1 MATLTEKDKR
11 IKYGSKLRMSSADMA
26 KLTPEDRAAFL
37 EKQRLLSEGSGLQ
50 AAFGAPQQAGGN
62 PVDHQHGATLAQIAA
77 NNQAQLAQVNKTG
90 MIGGIRQSPKNTGYN
105 APQGLDYLRT
115 PDEVA
120 SRNDAWQKH
129 TAARD
134 QLNLGNAMDAVA
146 QKKAE
151 QSQRV
156 NQSVFGPDGVAHTPG
171 GGRVMMM
178 PDGSFGYSTPAGGSQ
193 VNPSQVYEAPGG
205 YMSVGEARRLGPVDR
220 GSAGPLQA
228 AQMDAENVRAQD
240 RKATALDMLAG
251 AKVSEVGG
259 GGLANNPRPNFNDAV
274 NTAKSGVGLVGD
286 AIRGAG
292 LLNTIGDGP
301 ASSKASSQSNQ
312 SLFDPVGSVAPGTGP
327 VMDYQGG
334 APQGGVTPPS
344 LFEEQS
350 LNTISNI
357 ANLPQK
363 GADALQAAQALNPRQ
378 NFVGDF
384 FSGLINPLKVL
395 APQANTILETVL
407 NQAPET
413 LRSGVQQG
421 LDYTGASEPL
431 RGLKTNLGVAK
442 SMGLVNNNS
451 PALLDWLINLVMPEG
466 SSYANLNSPNATQN
480 ADLMS
485 RGLETNFAG
494 PLSGLQTNIELANKV
509 GMAPD
514 FLTQLIPALMN
525 QARGAVS
532 NVKKGA
538 SAIDSAGRAIGL
550 VE

>member
-11 IKYGSKLRMSSADMA
+11 IKYGSNLRVAPADMA
-26 KLTPEDRAAFL
+26 RMTPEERAAFL
-37 EKQRLLSEGSGLQ
+37 AKQQLLAEGSGLQ

-77 NNQAQLAQVNKTG
+77 NQQAQLAQVNKTG
-90 MIGGIRQSPKNTGYN
+90 MIGGIRQSPKNAGYN

-205 YMSVGEARRLGPVDR
+205 SMSVGEARSLGPVDK
-220 GSAGPLQA
+220 GAAGPLQA

-274 NTAKSGVGLVGD
+274 NTAKSGVGLVAD

-292 LLNTIGDGP
+292 LLNTIGD
-301 ASSKASSQSNQ
+301 
-312 SLFDPVGSVAPGTGP
+312 GP

-344 LFEEQS
+344 PFAEQS
-350 LNTISNI
+350 LNTVSNI

-378 NFVGDF
+378 NLVDDF
-384 FSGLINPLKVL
+384 FSGLMNPLKGL
-395 APQANTILETVL
+395 APQANATLGTVL

-413 LRSGVQQG
+413 LRTGVQQA
-421 LDYTGASEPL
+421 LDYTGASAPL

-451 PALLDWLINLVMPEG
+451 PALLDWLLNLVMPEG

>member
-11 IKYGSKLRMSSADMA
+11 IKYGSKLRMAPADMA
-26 KLTPEDRAAFL
+26 RLTPEERAAFL
-37 EKQRLLSEGSGLQ
+37 EKQRLLAEGSGLQ

-77 NNQAQLAQVNKTG
+77 NQQAQLAQVNKTG
-90 MIGGIRQSPKNTGYN
+90 MIGGIRQSPKNADYN

-220 GSAGPLQA
+220 GAAGPLQA

-259 GGLANNPRPNFNDAV
+259 GGAEPPPSKRDPGAWDIVANMLGIPGLVDTASKYTPENPADLAGKFVV
-274 NTAKSGVGLVGD
+274 NHPGIGQGLETAKKWLVDQPMDTLNQLFKSGE
-286 AIRGAG
+286 AG
-292 LLNTIGDGP
+292 G
-301 ASSKASSQSNQ
+301 
-312 SLFDPVGSVAPGTGP
+312 
-327 VMDYQGG
+327 
-334 APQGGVTPPS
+334 
-344 LFEEQS
+344 
-350 LNTISNI
+350 
-357 ANLPQK
+357 
-363 GADALQAAQALNPRQ
+363 QAAQALNPQQ

-384 FSGLINPLKVL
+384 FSGLINPLKGL
-395 APQANTILETVL
+395 SPQANATLGTVL

-413 LRSGVQQG
+413 LRTGVQQG
-421 LDYTGASEPL
+421 LDYIGASGPL

-451 PALLDWLINLVMPEG
+451 PALLDWLINLVMPDG